1 MQQDSM
7 PAPKRKTGLLR
18 LIELAGTKKWW
29 LFASMALAVV
39 ATLVQFAPTIIV
51 YQIIR
56 ELAAHATDLS
66 GVDRD
71 LLWRLG
77 WISLGAVG
85 VFGLLLYTSSML
97 SHIAAFNI
105 LYEIRITLAEKL
117 PQLSMGYFT
126 NTASGKI
133 KKVLSEDVEQIEL
146 FVAHH
151 IPDITS
157 AVVFPLLVIGY
168 LFVVDWRLALAA
180 LIPFP
185 IAIALMF
192 KVMLSAESKRLYHEY
207 HSALEKMNSAV
218 VEYVRGM
225 PVVKVFGTDKESFR
239 RFKETVIAY
248 RDWAQ
253 QMSRSY
259 STIYPALL
267 TAASSSLM
275 FIVPVAVWLLYR
287 ADDPNALIPT
297 VLFFTLI
304 GGGFFFPLLKLTFM
318 AGLLGQIS
326 MGVERIDAILDEAEV
341 PEHDSGRQPSDATIT
356 FENVAFAYDQ
366 SSILQGVSFRASP
379 GTVTALVGPSG
390 AGKTTIG
397 LLTARFWDVQS
408 GAIRIGGVDIRELKL
423 ETLMEH
429 VSFVFQDGLLFF
441 DTIEANIRMGN
452 STATMDEVIAA
463 ATAAQC
469 HAFIERLP
477 NGYKTLVGEGGT
489 YLSGGEQQR
498 IGIARAILKGA
509 PIVVLD
515 EATAYADPEN
525 EGQILAALARL
536 IQNKTVLIIAH
547 RLSTI
552 TQADQILVVNEGQ
565 IVERGTHP
573 ELVAAQGLYRRMW
586 DTYARARQWTL
597 APQGAA
603 SQ

>member
-1 MQQDSM
+1 M